1 MQSFLRGAEKGTPK
15 QLGSAVLNGRPRLFS
30 EQCLRRRRL
39 RGKSRV
45 PAKELLLNLQR
56 DSMQPS
62 LGSVRPLRVLTDFCL
77 KLPYSVFG
85 GAKLSRQLVSHFD
98 GVLVICL
105 GITRRP
111 VEQPQDCLACP
122 VKWIARFRPDV
133 RFWCK
138 RNDCLGCN

>member
-1 MQSFLRGAEKGTPK
+1 LKHNPPLVETACSRDLLPLIAKKR
-15 QLGSAVLNGRPRLFS
+15 
-30 EQCLRRRRL
+30 LRRRWL
-39 RGKSRV
+39 RGPTIV
-45 PAKELLLNLQR
+45 PAKEFLLNLYR
-56 DSMQPS
+56 DLMQPS
-62 LGSVRPLRVLTDFCL
+62 LSPVCPVLVMPGRCL

-98 GVLVICL
+98 GLLVICL
-105 GITRRP
+105 SITRRP

-138 RNDCLGCN
+138 RNDCLCCN